1 MPRHARR
8 GIGSGIPGVT
18 LPADDDVQASDTGG
32 HADHPP
38 SPPAALPGYRS
49 DAQACSPRADP
60 CCMTRREHPGSAS
73 GRHGSTTVRSVGRT
87 CTRTLAAGA
96 LLAWSVGPLAGTEGQ
111 VGRSLP
117 FLVTSVTLQQ
127 QELENLLGEY
137 VRWGGET
144 SHLQVLDALD
154 RFGAGATELAGRTDR
169 TALLFEEYLDLM
181 GSDASGADT
190 SLEVAFE
197 RTERLLRRWKN
208 RSGTILAR
216 IAPDIERLQ
225 EGDAIVQHGIRR
237 QLDSLGS
244 DLLALQ
250 LAAFERQDQMDAALE
265 RSESRLAR
273 QVRSAYIVLGI
284 GIVVAL
290 SMLGY
295 FFRLKARAASTLAAS
310 NERLLSKIEEARQL
324 ARQLAFNAT
333 HDQLTGL
340 HDRHG
345 FVTELEAIFADV
357 GAAHG
362 IVFIDLDKFK
372 VVNDTCGHA
381 AGDALL
387 QRIGELLSEQARG
400 RGSAARFGGDEFV
413 LLLPRC
419 NLGTLRGVAI
429 SICRL
434 LADMDFRHDG
444 QRFAV
449 GGKIGR
455 AHV

>member
-1 MPRHARR
+1 
-8 GIGSGIPGVT
+8 
-18 LPADDDVQASDTGG
+18 
-32 HADHPP
+32 
-38 SPPAALPGYRS
+38 
-49 DAQACSPRADP
+49 
-60 CCMTRREHPGSAS
+60 MTRCEHPGSAG
-73 GRHGSTTVRSVGRT
+73 GRGGSATVRSVRRT
-87 CTRTLAAGA
+87 RARSLAASA
-96 LLAWSVGPLAGTEGQ
+96 LLAWSVGPLAGAEGQ
-111 VGRSLP
+111 GGRSLP

-144 SHLQVLDALD
+144 SHLQVLEALD
-154 RFGAGATELAGRTDR
+154 RFGAGATELAVRTDR

-190 SLEVAFE
+190 SLPVAFE
-197 RTERLLRRWKN
+197 RTERLLRRWKD

-216 IAPDIERLQ
+216 IAPDIERLE

-250 LAAFERQDQMDAALE
+250 LAAFERQDRMDAALE

-273 QVRSAYIVLGI
+273 QVRSAYTVLGI

-295 FFRLKARAASTLAAS
+295 LFLLKTRAAGILAGRNA
-310 NERLLSKIEEARQL
+310 LLHSKVEEARRLAEQL
-324 ARQLAFNAT
+324 EFNAS

-340 HDRHG
+340 HNRHG
-345 FVTELEAIFADV
+345 FVAELEAVFADV
-357 GAAHG
+357 DAPHG

-372 VVNDTCGHA
+372 TVNDTCGHGT
-381 AGDALL
+381 GDSLL
-387 QRIGELLSEQARG
+387 ERIGRLLAEQVRSRG
-400 RGSAARFGGDEFV
+400 TAARFGGDEFV

-419 NLGTLRGVAI
+419 NAGTLRGVAI
-429 SICRL
+429 STCRR
-434 LADMDFRHDG
+434 LADLDFRHDG
-444 QRFAV
+444 RRFKV
-449 GGKIGR
+449 GGSVGAVLFEATGTTPDALMQIVDEASYESKREGGGR
-455 AHV
+455 VTLRDLRRCSASSGTESNITSFRKAG

>member
-1 MPRHARR
+1 MSRC
-8 GIGSGIPGVT
+8 
-18 LPADDDVQASDTGG
+18 G
-32 HADHPP
+32 HSESVPVHGDSA
-38 SPPAALPGYRS
+38 
-49 DAQACSPRADP
+49 
-60 CCMTRREHPGSAS
+60 TRRAIRPSLTLAS
-73 GRHGSTTVRSVGRT
+73 CALLTGA
-87 CTRTLAAGA
+87 LIPIAAGA
-96 LLAWSVGPLAGTEGQ
+96 LEHGT
-111 VGRSLP
+111 RSLP
-117 FLVTSVTLQQ
+117 FLVTSVTAQQ
-127 QELENLLGEY
+127 QELESLLGEY

-144 SHLQVLDALD
+144 SHAQVIDALD
-154 RFGAGATELAGRTDR
+154 RFGNGAAELAARTNRTDR
-169 TALLFEEYLDLM
+169 LRLVYLDLVGAN
-181 GSDASGADT
+181 GSDPDT
-190 SLEVAFE
+190 PMPAAFE
-197 RTERLLRRWKN
+197 RTERLLNWWQG
-208 RSGTILAR
+208 RSITVLQR
-216 IAPDIERLQ
+216 IAPDIERLS

-250 LAAFERQDQMDAALE
+250 LAAFERQDLMELALE
-265 RSESRLAR
+265 RRESRLAR
-273 QVRSAYIVLGI
+273 QVRSAYVVLGI
-284 GIVVAL
+284 GAALAL

-449 GGKIGR
+449 GGSLGAVMYTSAVTTPDALMQIVDEASYESKRQGGGR
-455 AHV
+455 VTLRDLREHADDRISSVMPFRKAG